1 MARQSQEY
9 QNDLDLVR
17 QRLESKENEVQKLY
31 KQILEQ
37 DQTFAKSY
45 RIQEE
50 AFRERE
56 EKMIVKL
63 INEVR
68 DQSNLRIQQQQKLGE
83 QEEKL
88 RNMQRRVDELTEEN
102 HSLASELARYKELIR
117 RVSGKI
123 YHRMYTCSF

>member
-123 YHRMYTCSF
+123 YHRT